1 VILATV
7 LLLGGAVL
15 VAAGAEGA
23 VRSAGR
29 LAASLGL
36 PLFALGAV
44 LFGMDLEGL
53 GATLVA
59 SGRGETGLATGTALG
74 TVLFVGGFAFGAA
87 LLVAPKPVPSPGT
100 LMAIAPALPLAGA
113 GMALYDGMV
122 GRLEGGML
130 VAIYAGYVALVIS
143 EGRAI
148 RAAAAERREAL
159 AGASP
164 SRLRSL
170 GATTASLA
178 GLWLGAWLLV
188 QGGVRVLEGSGLR
201 AGFVGAAVVATL
213 AGLDEILLEVVPV
226 RRGRPHLATG
236 NLFGTVAAFAS
247 AVLGLAA
254 LVHPLA
260 SDGAADLALV
270 AGTAL
275 YAVTAAVFLL
285 RGRAGRILGVFLV
298 AAYVAWL
305 AVTWSL

>member
-23 VRSAGR
+23 VRWAGR
-29 LAASLGL
+29 LARSLGL
-36 PLFALGAV
+36 PLFVLGAV
-44 LFGMDLEGL
+44 VFGIDLEGL
-53 GATLVA
+53 GAALVA

-87 LLVAPKPVPSPGT
+87 LLVAPAPVPSPGT
-100 LMAIAPALPLAGA
+100 VMAIAPALPLAGA
-113 GMALYDGMV
+113 GMALYDGVV

-130 VAIYAGYVALVIS
+130 VAIYAGYLAVVVS

-148 RAAAAERREAL
+148 RAATAERGEAE
-159 AGASP
+159 AAVAT
-164 SRLRSL
+164 SRTRAL
-170 GATTASLA
+170 GATGASLA
-178 GLWLGAWLLV
+178 CLWAGAWLLV

-201 AGFVGAAVVATL
+201 AGFVGVAVLATL

-236 NLFGTVAAFAS
+236 NLFGTVAAFPS

-260 SDGAADLALV
+260 SDGPADLALV

-285 RGRAGRILGVFLV
+285 RGRAGRILGALLV

-305 AVTWSL
+305 AGTWSL

>member
-7 LLLGGAVL
+7 LLLGGAAL

-36 PLFALGAV
+36 PLFVLGAV
-44 LFGMDLEGL
+44 VFGIDLEGL
-53 GATLVA
+53 GAALVA

-113 GMALYDGMV
+113 GMALYDGLI

-130 VAIYAGYVALVIS
+130 VAIYAGYVALVVS

-148 RAAAAERREAL
+148 RAAARRDAL
-159 AGASP
+159 AGATP
-164 SRLRSL
+164 SRMRSL
-170 GATTASLA
+170 GATAASLA

-260 SDGAADLALV
+260 SDGPADLALV

-285 RGRAGRILGVFLV
+285 RGRAGRILGVLLV

>member
-15 VAAGAEGA
+15 VAAGADGA

-36 PLFALGAV
+36 PLFVLGAV
-44 LFGMDLEGL
+44 LFGIDLEGL
-53 GATLVA
+53 GAALVA

-87 LLVAPKPVPSPGT
+87 LLVAPEPVPSPGT

-113 GMALYDGMV
+113 GMALYDGAV
-122 GRLEGGML
+122 GRLEGGLL
-130 VAIYAGYVALVIS
+130 VAIYAGYVAVVVS

-148 RAAAAERREAL
+148 RAASAARVH
-159 AGASP
+159 AGTGEDPPRMRAF
-164 SRLRSL
+164 
-170 GATTASLA
+170 GATVGSLA
-178 GLWLGAWLLV
+178 LLWAGAWLLV

-201 AGFVGAAVVATL
+201 SGFVGAAIVATL

-236 NLFGTVAAFAS
+236 NLFGTVAAFPS

-254 LVHPLA
+254 LVRPLA
-260 SDGAADLALV
+260 SDGPAALALV
-270 AGTAL
+270 AGTGL
-275 YAVTAAVFLL
+275 YAVTATVFLL
-285 RGRAGRILGVFLV
+285 RGRAGRILGSLLV

-305 AVTWSL
+305 ALTWSV